1 MSPLLAAW
9 LTTSPESAGHGSANA
24 PIELIFVSLVLL
36 VFWGVFRV
44 TKKRS

>member
-1 MSPLLAAW
+1 MAPLLAAW
-9 LTTSPESAGHGSANA
+9 IALSESAEHGSANA